1 MRYKRLCFG
10 VNSAPKQ
17 FQLALQ
23 KTLQGLEGVRN
34 IADDIIIW
42 GKTQK
47 EHDTRLEALMK
58 RLFESNLTLN
68 DSKCTFNVD
77 SIWFCGY
84 ILSKDNS
91 SADKHKIKALV
102 NMKVPEDVSQLRT
115 FLGLATYCER
125 FIPHLATI
133 TAPLLELAN
142 KGVMWKWTNRHEQAF
157 NKVKEVAKYCTTAFY
172 DPFKR
177 TRATVDASPV
187 RLGATLSQFDINGN
201 ERIVAYASRSRSLS
215 KVEQR
220 YSQTEKEALGA
231 VFGCEK
237 FHIYLIGI
245 NFELLSE
252 FKIFHILFHR
262 GFRQVCELILS
273 ECYQKI
279 A

>member
-102 NMKVPEDVSQLRT
+102 NMKVPKDVSQLRT

-157 NKVKEVAKYCTTAFY
+157 NKVKEEVAKYCTTAFY

-237 FHIYLIGI
+237 FHIYLKLGLHVRFFPRAGNATDQISSHCWR
-245 NFELLSE
+245 E
-252 FKIFHILFHR
+252 
-262 GFRQVCELILS
+262 
-273 ECYQKI
+273 
-279 A
+279 